1 MIKKHGRFLWID
13 IRIDGKRVRRSL
25 KTESKFEALDPEA
38 GLGRPGGATE
48 SS

>member
-1 MIKKHGRFLWID
+1 MIKKHGRFVWLD
-13 IRIDGKRVRRSL
+13 IRTDGKRIRRSL
-25 KTESKFEALDPEA
+25 KTESKFKALDRGA